1 MCFPCSFHWW
11 GNEDVGFWV
20 VLNETRSSVDGADFT
35 AGLVLIDKPIGP
47 TSFRMIQH
55 VRRALQIKKVGH
67 SGTLD
72 PFASG
77 LLIVCIGRPATRLI
91 PRLMVGDK
99 LYEAELRL
107 GVETDT
113 LDLEGRVVAEHQV
126 PALDLAVVQACLDGF
141 MGDQLQAPPA
151 FSAVK
156 HQGKPL
162 YHYARN
168 GVIVEKAPR
177 PVRIDELTCTF
188 LREEAMGIRVR
199 CSKGTYIRTL
209 AADIGKALGCGAHLT
224 ALRRLENGPF
234 SVDTAVPGDLLADR
248 DEARAML
255 LAQAIDIAALEQLM
269 KKEESG
275 DCGLTVGHDPVF
287 A

>member
-1 MCFPCSFHWW
+1 M
-11 GNEDVGFWV
+11 V
-20 VLNETRSSVDGADFT
+20 VSQAPAAGTEFT
-35 AGLVLIDKPIGP
+35 AGLILIDKPVGP
-47 TSFRMIQH
+47 TSFRVVQQ

-67 SGTLD
+67 TGTLD

-77 LLIVCIGRPATRLI
+77 LLIICIGRPATRLI
-91 PRLMVGDK
+91 PQLMLGDK
-99 LYEAELRL
+99 LYEAEMRL

-113 LDLEGRVVAEHQV
+113 LDLEGQVLAERPVPVLNMDEVRV
-126 PALDLAVVQACLDGF
+126 CLDRFTGA
-141 MGDQLQAPPA
+141 QLQAPPA

-162 YHYARN
+162 YHYARQ
-168 GVIVEKAPR
+168 GVVIAKEPR

-188 LREEAMGIRVR
+188 LRGDSLGIRVR

-209 AADIGKALGCGAHLT
+209 AADIGRALGCGAHLT

-234 SVDTAVPGDLLADR
+234 SVAAAVPGELLADR
-248 DEARAML
+248 DAARVTL
-255 LAQAIDIAALEQLM
+255 LAQAMDVAAVERLIREQ
-269 KKEESG
+269 EAGGFACTEPE
-275 DCGLTVGHDPVF
+275 PVF

>member
-1 MCFPCSFHWW
+1 M
-11 GNEDVGFWV
+11 V
-20 VLNETRSSVDGADFT
+20 
-35 AGLVLIDKPIGP
+35 
-47 TSFRMIQH
+47 QQ

-67 SGTLD
+67 TGTLD

-91 PRLMVGDK
+91 PRLMMGDK

-113 LDLEGRVVAEHQV
+113 LDVEGRVVAEHQV
-126 PALDLAVVQACLDGF
+126 PPLDFTVIHACLERF
-141 MGDQLQAPPA
+141 TGDQLQAPPA

-162 YHYARN
+162 YHYARS
-168 GVIVEKAPR
+168 GVIIEKAPR

-188 LREEAMGIRVR
+188 LRQDALGIRVR

-209 AADIGKALGCGAHLT
+209 AADIGHALGCGAHLT

-234 SVDTAVPGDLLADR
+234 SVANSLPGALLADR
-248 DEARAML
+248 DEARTAL
-255 LAQAIDIAALEQLM
+255 LAQAMDVTAIEQIVNE
-269 KKEESG
+269 KTG
-275 DCGLTVGHDPVF
+275 DCDCSGHNPDFV
-287 A
+287 

>member
-1 MCFPCSFHWW
+1 MSDTQSPN
-11 GNEDVGFWV
+11 GGTE
-20 VLNETRSSVDGADFT
+20 FT
-35 AGLVLIDKPIGP
+35 AGLVLIDKPVGP
-47 TSFRMIQH
+47 TSFRMVQQ

-67 SGTLD
+67 TGTLD

-77 LLIVCIGRPATRLI
+77 LLIICIGRPATRLI
-91 PRLMVGDK
+91 PRLMLGDK
-99 LYEAELRL
+99 LYEAEMRL

-113 LDLEGRVVAEHQV
+113 LDVEGRVVAEHQV
-126 PALDLAVVQACLDGF
+126 PALDLTMVRACLDRF
-141 MGDQLQAPPA
+141 MGKQMQAPPA

-168 GVIVEKAPR
+168 GVIIEKEPR
-177 PVRIDELTCTF
+177 PVQIDELSCTF
-188 LREEAMGIRVR
+188 LRGETMGIRVR

-224 ALRRLENGPF
+224 ALRRLDNGPF
-234 SVDTAVPGDLLADR
+234 SVSSAVSGALLADK
-248 DEARAML
+248 DEARALL
-255 LAQAIDIAALEQLM
+255 LAHAFGLAAIEQIIN
-269 KKEESG
+269 KEEAGNVS
-275 DCGLTVGHDPVF
+275 